1 MTPEYRKQCEQH
13 AEAYQTFSETYIA
26 KHGTKAGV
34 RKEFAKSKGLR
45 VKDSNAM
52 IRSGTPEK
60 PRLVVHRS
68 LKNISAQIL
77 DDTVGRVL
85 FSLSTKDKA
94 LKQRFISAGNQK
106 ASVLFGEIF
115 AAAAKEKGISKVIF
129 DRAGYLY
136 HGRIKSF
143 ADALRKGGMEF

>member
-1 MTPEYRKQCEQH
+1 MRK
-13 AEAYQTFSETYIA
+13 
-26 KHGTKAGV
+26 
-34 RKEFAKSKGLR
+34 KEELR
-45 VKDSNAM
+45 LKRHKRIKM
-52 IRSGTPEK
+52 RMLGTPEK

-68 LKNISAQIL
+68 LMNISAQVL
-77 DDTVGRVL
+77 DDTTGKVL

-94 LKQRFISAGNQK
+94 LKPKFIKGGDLK
-106 ASVLFGEIF
+106 AAVLFGELF
-115 AAAAKEKGISKVIF
+115 AHAAKEKGFSKVIF

>member
-1 MTPEYRKQCEQH
+1 MRKKEELRLKRH
-13 AEAYQTFSETYIA
+13 KRIRMRMSGSAE
-26 KHGTKAGV
+26 
-34 RKEFAKSKGLR
+34 R
-45 VKDSNAM
+45 
-52 IRSGTPEK
+52 

-68 LKNISAQIL
+68 LKNVSAQVL
-77 DDTVGRVL
+77 DDTTGKVL

-94 LKQRFISAGNQK
+94 LKQKFSSAGNLK
-106 ASVLFGEIF
+106 SAELFGEIF
-115 AAAAKEKGISKVIF
+115 AQAAKEKGIIKVIF

>member
-1 MTPEYRKQCEQH
+1 MRMSGS
-13 AEAYQTFSETYIA
+13 AE
-26 KHGTKAGV
+26 
-34 RKEFAKSKGLR
+34 R
-45 VKDSNAM
+45 
-52 IRSGTPEK
+52 

-68 LKNISAQIL
+68 LKNVSAQVL
-77 DDTVGRVL
+77 DDTTGKVL

-94 LKQRFISAGNQK
+94 LKQKFSSAGNLK
-106 ASVLFGEIF
+106 SAELFGEIF
-115 AAAAKEKGISKVIF
+115 AQAAKEKGIIKVIF